1 MPHPSAHSHHSTPL
15 RTLDTRTRRATIKFV
30 SKTERK
36 CGGSVE
42 TKRTQNFDM
51 TAALHVAFVPS
62 AAHAARI
69 RTRVR
74 VSTRPCAPIPTHQQH
89 ARRPTPSSSSS
100 ACSGRATV
108 RASPNADLDAN
119 ANANADPGTERRRKS
134 IAVFV
139 SGGGSNFR
147 AIHADILDG
156 SINGD
161 VTVVVTNAPGCA
173 AAVYAREHGI
183 PVRTKNSERCLNSRL
198 STSELSTL
206 TRAAL

>member
-1 MPHPSAHSHHSTPL
+1 
-15 RTLDTRTRRATIKFV
+15 
-30 SKTERK
+30 
-36 CGGSVE
+36 
-42 TKRTQNFDM
+42 M

-108 RASPNADLDAN
+108 RASPNADLDANAN

>member
-1 MPHPSAHSHHSTPL
+1 M
-15 RTLDTRTRRATIKFV
+15 
-30 SKTERK
+30 
-36 CGGSVE
+36 
-42 TKRTQNFDM
+42 N
-51 TAALHVAFVPS
+51 AALHVAFVPS

-100 ACSGRATV
+100 ACSGRTTV

-161 VTVVVTNAPGCA
+161 VAVVVTNAPGCA

-198 STSELSTL
+198 STLDSELSTL